1 MQGGRHKCGVTGS
14 WMRVELR
21 CDSCYRSEG
30 CAGHAKLVKVVA
42 GEGECRIS
50 L

>member
-1 MQGGRHKCGVTGS
+1 MQRGRHKCGVTGS

-21 CDSCYRSEG
+21 CESCYCSEG
-30 CAGHAKLVKVVA
+30 WAGHAKLVKVVA
-42 GEGECRIS
+42 GERECRIS